1 MKPEDGMDEMSGAM
15 AELAV
20 HYWKLCLA
28 FEREL
33 AFVPATRLQSG
44 EAMLRFARRKLET
57 ILDRHAMRIVTFDGE
72 PWSPAL
78 PASPINPDDV
88 DTPDAIVDA
97 TIEPTIMG
105 PSAAIIAGKVLLRNA

>member
-1 MKPEDGMDEMSGAM
+1 MSDPGAL

-28 FEREL
+28 LEREL
-33 AFVPATRLQSG
+33 AFAPEARVQSG
-44 EAMLRFARRKLET
+44 EATLRFARRKLDS
-57 ILDRHAMRIVTFDGE
+57 ILDGQSMRLVTFDGE

-78 PASPINPDDV
+78 PASPLNPEDV
-88 DTPDAIVDA
+88 EGDAVVDA

-105 PSAAIIAGKVLLRNA
+105 PSSPIVAGKILLRNA

>member
-1 MKPEDGMDEMSGAM
+1 MTPPDDMAGAM

-28 FEREL
+28 FEHEL
-33 AFVPATRLQSG
+33 ALAPEARLQSG
-44 EAMLRFARRKLET
+44 AATLRFARRKLET
-57 ILDRHAMRIVTFDGE
+57 ILDRHGMRVVTFDGE

-88 DTPDAIVDA
+88 DTPDAIVDV

-105 PSAAIIAGKVLLRNA
+105 PNAPIIAGKVLLRNA